1 MTIQENIILAPYTVF
16 KIGGP
21 ARYFCEVQNLDDIQ
35 EAILFAKNLHISF
48 FVFGAGSNLLV
59 SDDGF
64 AGLVIK
70 MNLREMRV
78 DGNILR
84 ADAGASMAQALNFSI
99 NYGLGGLEWAIGIP
113 GTIGGSIF
121 GNAGC
126 FESETKD
133 VVDSINILEVDR
145 ANNCIVKE
153 LKNKD
158 CDFRYRHSIFKEHPN

>member
-64 AGLVIK
+64 AGLV
-70 MNLREMRV
+70 
-78 DGNILR
+78 G
-84 ADAGASMAQALNFSI
+84 
-99 NYGLGGLEWAIGIP
+99 GLGFACSANIG
-113 GTIGGSIF
+113 
-121 GNAGC
+121 
-126 FESETKD
+126 KD
-133 VVDSINILEVDR
+133 VAVFEPTHGSAPKYEKLDPSIVN
-145 ANNCIVKE
+145 
-153 LKNKD
+153 
-158 CDFRYRHSIFKEHPN
+158 PNPEAMKKRIKYLFI